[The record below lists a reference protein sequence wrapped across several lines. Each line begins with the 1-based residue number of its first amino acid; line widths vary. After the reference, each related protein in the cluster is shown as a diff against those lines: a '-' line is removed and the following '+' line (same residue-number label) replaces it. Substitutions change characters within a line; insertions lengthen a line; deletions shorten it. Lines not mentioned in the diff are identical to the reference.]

1 MNEENKIEETEEVKE
16 INPVDEYL
24 NNYKEQKLAEFCVNK
39 DKEISDLIDK
49 AIGQYYDL
57 ETIGRC
63 ADLGYMSMSPHD
75 LRQFVPRKYK
85 NVRLMNINGLATG
98 QLHFITEDG
107 HYLLIPWCYVISM
120 TPSKEK

>member
-1 MNEENKIEETEEVKE
+1 MIDINIEN
-16 INPVDEYL
+16 
-24 NNYKEQKLAEFCVNK
+24 
-39 DKEISDLIDK
+39 KEISDLIDK

-57 ETIGRC
+57 ETISRC
-63 ADLGYMSMSPHD
+63 TDLGCMSMSPRD
-75 LRQFVPRKYK
+75 LRQFAPRKYK

-120 TPSKEK
+120 TPSKEMEK

>member
-1 MNEENKIEETEEVKE
+1 MEVIDISIE
-16 INPVDEYL
+16 
-24 NNYKEQKLAEFCVNK
+24 

-120 TPSKEK
+120 TPRKEK

>member
-1 MNEENKIEETEEVKE
+1 MLLLLFDKDEEEAKKEFVKFHSMKS
-16 INPVDEYL
+16 NT
-24 NNYKEQKLAEFCVNK
+24 
-39 DKEISDLIDK
+39 EISDLIDK

-85 NVRLMNINGLATG
+85 NVRLININGLATG